1 MSTVASPVVLADA
14 ISLPKIGART
24 RAIVLVVGFAALTA
38 LLSQIRIYLGFTP
51 VPITGGT
58 FAVLLAGA
66 ALGSR
71 LGALSQITYVVAGL
85 FLPVYGNAQ
94 QGWDFFTG
102 TTGGYLVGY
111 IVAAFIVG
119 KLAERREDRSFL
131 TAISAMVLG
140 SVIVYVPGVI
150 WLAHVANMSTDVAIA
165 KGAAPFILGD
175 GVKALLAGAVL
186 PATWALVNRK

>member
-1 MSTVASPVVLADA
+1 MSTIARPVVLADA
-14 ISLPKIGART
+14 LPIPKVGERT
-24 RAIVLVVGFAALTA
+24 RAAALVVSFALLTA
-38 LLSQIRIYLGFTP
+38 ALSQIRIYLGWTP

-85 FLPVYGNAQ
+85 FLPVYGKAQ
-94 QGWDFFTG
+94 HGWDFFTG

-111 IVAAFIVG
+111 IIAAYIVG
-119 KLAERREDRSFL
+119 KLAESQEDRSFL
-131 TAISAMVLG
+131 TALSAMVLG
-140 SVIVYVPGVI
+140 SAIIYVPGVI
-150 WLAHVANMSTDVAIA
+150 WLSHVAHMSTDTAIA

-175 GVKALLAGAVL
+175 GVKAMLAGALL
-186 PATWALVNRK
+186 PATWKFVNRK